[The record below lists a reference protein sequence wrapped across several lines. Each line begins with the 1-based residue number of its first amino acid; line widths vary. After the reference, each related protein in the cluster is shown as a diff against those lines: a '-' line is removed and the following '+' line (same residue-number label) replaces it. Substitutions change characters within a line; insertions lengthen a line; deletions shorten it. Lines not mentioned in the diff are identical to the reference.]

1 MTDLTRSYQVAIPP
15 TPRILI
21 EEGDTGCPYHPLL
34 KP

>member
-21 EEGDTGCPYHPLL
+21 EEGDTDALTTLY
-34 KP
+34 